1 MKMDTNMNKVV
12 LFMDH
17 AQAVLIDANEKR
29 ETVQSLINSHERVD
43 GETGDGT
50 RLGDFRSTNNES
62 HKHNIR
68 IDKLNKY
75 YKHLAQLLMPYNSIL
90 IMGPT
95 TAPVEFQ
102 NYCLTHKVLHGK
114 KLKVEKV
121 NYLTENQAAS
131 KFKEYFNAKE

>member
-43 GETGDGT
+43 DETGDGT
-50 RLGDFRSTNNES
+50 RLGNFRSTNNES

-68 IDKLNKY
+68 INKLNKY

-95 TAPVEFQ
+95 TAPV
-102 NYCLTHKVLHGK
+102 GPS
-114 KLKVEKV
+114 
-121 NYLTENQAAS
+121 AAR
-131 KFKEYFNAKE
+131 